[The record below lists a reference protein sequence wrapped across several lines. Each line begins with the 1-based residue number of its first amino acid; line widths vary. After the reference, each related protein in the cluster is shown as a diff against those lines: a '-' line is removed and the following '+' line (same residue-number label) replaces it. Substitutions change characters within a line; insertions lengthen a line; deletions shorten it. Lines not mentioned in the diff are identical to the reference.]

1 MPHPFYYVLHRKC
14 TILPI
19 FGEEV
24 CRIFKGFQKSVPG
37 YVDKMLAGVAR
48 GPFLSTPAAKTS
60 TVKEREREGLL
71 TNAKVYI
78 HVTIRIK
85 VCYSD
90 NKVIF
95 ALFSPVHN
103 SYIYFLVY
111 NLNLFSIL

>member
-37 YVDKMLAGVAR
+37 YVDKMLAGLAR
-48 GPFLSTPAAKTS
+48 GPLFPLPQAKHQLSK
-60 TVKEREREGLL
+60 RERGLL

-85 VCYSD
+85 V
-90 NKVIF
+90 
-95 ALFSPVHN
+95 
-103 SYIYFLVY
+103 
-111 NLNLFSIL
+111 